1 MKIKRLIFF
10 AALLLTVASG
20 VWADPLPQA
29 IWCSGNTTLYFTY
42 DEPVGSSYCGQTVDR
57 VFSGDSFYYGKLAEA
72 PGISSTCTTVVF
84 ESSFASVLPT
94 NCTNLFVNLGALTNI
109 QGIENLNTS
118 EVTSMGSMFAGCGKL
133 TSLDLSHF
141 NTASVTDMET
151 MFKNCIKLTTLDLS
165 SFDTSNV
172 TTMSEMFSG
181 CSALTTLTVASG
193 WTKIANRANR
203 FSNCS
208 PSTIH
213 LVMDDNGDN
222 PSLLEEFGEL
232 ISGKAVNVT
241 LRNRILQK
249 DGNWNTLCLPFN
261 MTLTGS
267 PLEGA
272 TLKELTA
279 SESSFDSNGKL
290 TLTFVPAT
298 NIEVGKPYIIK
309 WTSGSDNIVSPVFNG
324 VTITSNTPTP
334 VEFPNAVGANC
345 QFVGQYAP
353 FSITDDNKNKILMLS
368 TGNRLGY
375 SQNARTLRCFR
386 AHFVIPTTTDAPAMT
401 SYAIDF
407 DGEEATDIISMHHSE
422 CIMHHEVYDLQ
433 GSKVDVQPYSQ
444 LKKGIYIINGK
455 KVLIP

>member
-1 MKIKRLIFF
+1 
-10 AALLLTVASG
+10 
-20 VWADPLPQA
+20 
-29 IWCSGNTTLYFTY
+29 
-42 DEPVGSSYCGQTVDR
+42 
-57 VFSGDSFYYGKLAEA
+57 VFDN
-72 PGISSTCTTVVF
+72 
-84 ESSFASVLPT
+84 SFASVRPT
-94 NCTNLFVNLGALTNI
+94 NCNVWFFEFYELTTIEGLTNLD
-109 QGIENLNTS
+109 TS
-118 EVTSMGSMFAGCGKL
+118 EVIDLSYMFAQCQKL
-133 TSLDLSHF
+133 QSLDLSSF
-141 NTASVTDMET
+141 NTSKVTDMGT
-151 MFKNCIKLTTLDLS
+151 MFFNCFGLSTLDLS
-165 SFDTSNV
+165 SFDTSLV
-172 TTMSEMFSG
+172 ESIVRMFSG
-181 CSALTTLTVASG
+181 CKNIKNLTVATG
-193 WTKIANRANR
+193 WTKIGSREDC
-203 FSNCS
+203 FFDFS
-208 PSTIH
+208 PSTIN
-213 LVMDDNGDN
+213 LVLDDDKD
-222 PSLLEEFGEL
+222 SHCLLEEFKVL
-232 ISGKAVNVT
+232 ISGKPVNVT
-241 LRNRILQK
+241 LRNRTLQK
-249 DGNWNTLCLPFN
+249 DGNWNTLCLPFAV
-261 MTLTGS
+261 TLADS
-267 PLEGA
+267 PLAGA

-298 NIEVGKPYIIK
+298 NIEAGKPYIIK